1 LLVNYKLLHI
11 KVLDVGSAYGTMK
24 SSVGIVSIGVNK
36 PDLILKSLVPVIMAG
51 ILGVYGLIVGVILL
65 TKGSWTIFT
74 LTNY

>member
-1 LLVNYKLLHI
+1 
-11 KVLDVGSAYGTMK
+11 MK

-65 TKGSWTIFT
+65 TRGIKFEIYVTYFQ
-74 LTNY
+74 